1 MDINDLLNYYD
12 LSTYV
17 DQQTGWLGA
26 ALAATTALIAGII
39 NNRARRKQDARN
51 NAANLATNKELAQF
65 TFEKDT
71 EAWNRQNLYNDPTS
85 QMSRLQGAGLNP
97 MLVYGSGAGG
107 ASGSAGSQPS
117 YNTPRSEQSVSPVQ
131 IPEMLG
137 QFQDFQMRQAQINNV
152 KAQTQN
158 THQRTMTEA
167 ITREVQKFR
176 GHNLL
181 QDLSQKEILAPY
193 QAAIIGNQAR
203 GSEAKLEQEWQ
214 RVRNLSQDEQLKLLV
229 GQEKRLGMQRTDVE
243 IESRQA
249 QLIFQRYKNEWAKIG
264 IMTSDDVKLRI
275 LIRMMNESGFNINDI
290 NPFGK

>member
-12 LSTYV
+12 ISTYV

-26 ALAATTALIAGII
+26 ALAATTALIAGIL

-65 TFEKDT
+65 TFDQDT
-71 EAWNRQNLYNDPTS
+71 EAWKRQNLYNDPAS

-97 MLVYGSGAGG
+97 MLVYGSGSGG
-107 ASGSAGSQPS
+107 ASGQAGAQPS
-117 YNTPRSEQSVSPVQ
+117 YNTPRSEQSIRALE
-131 IPEMLG
+131 IPELLG

-158 THQRTMTEA
+158 TQQRTMTEA

-176 GHNLL
+176 GQNIL
-181 QDLSQKEILAPY
+181 QDLSQKEVLAPY
-193 QAAIIGNQAR
+193 QAAITGNQAR
-203 GSEAKLEQEWQ
+203 ASEAKLSQEWQ
-214 RVRNLSQDEQLKLLV
+214 RLSLMRRDEQIKWLV
-229 GQEKRLGMQRTDVE
+229 MREKELNIDKSEVE
-243 IESRQA
+243 INQREA
-249 QLIFQRYKNEWAKIG
+249 ELIYQRYKNEWAKIG
-264 IMTSDDVKLRI
+264 VTSSDDIKLRI
-275 LIRMMNESGFNINDI
+275 LIRMLNDSGMNIKQL